1 MRVRLVATAAVVALI
16 ACSTLAPAQT
26 GAPKKALGKLTCEEF
41 LAYED
46 TFKPK
51 VVYWAVA
58 YGKGGKAE
66 AAMLDVEGTEKVIPV
81 IIEKCKAAPK
91 DSFLKTVK
99 AESSTKP
106 AAAKK

>member
-1 MRVRLVATAAVVALI
+1 MRVRRIVTAATVALI
-16 ACSTLAPAQT
+16 ATSTLALAQT
-26 GAPKKALGKLTCEEF
+26 SAPKKPLGKLTCEEF
-41 LAYED
+41 LAYDE

-66 AAMLDVEGTEKVIPV
+66 TAVLDVEGTDKVIPV

-91 DSFLKTVK
+91 ASFLKTVK
-99 AESSTKP
+99 SESS
-106 AAAKK
+106 KK

>member
-1 MRVRLVATAAVVALI
+1 MRVRLIVTAAAVALI
-16 ACSTLAPAQT
+16 ASSALALAQT
-26 GAPKKALGKLTCEEF
+26 NAPKKQLGKLTCEEF
-41 LAYED
+41 LAYDE

-66 AAMLDVEGTEKVIPV
+66 AAVLDVEGTDKVIPV

-99 AESSTKP
+99 SESS
-106 AAAKK
+106 KK

>member
-1 MRVRLVATAAVVALI
+1 MRVRPIVTAATVALI
-16 ACSTLAPAQT
+16 ATSTLALAQT
-26 GAPKKALGKLTCEEF
+26 SAPKKPLGKLTCEEF
-41 LAYED
+41 LAYEE

-66 AAMLDVEGTEKVIPV
+66 SAVLDVEGTDKAIPV

-91 DSFLKTVK
+91 ASFLKTVK
-99 AESSTKP
+99 AESS
-106 AAAKK
+106 KK

>member
-1 MRVRLVATAAVVALI
+1 MHVRLIGTAAAVALI
-16 ACSTLAPAQT
+16 ASSTLALAQT
-26 GAPKKALGKLTCEEF
+26 SAPKKPLGKLTCEEF
-41 LAYED
+41 LAYEE

-66 AAMLDVEGTEKVIPV
+66 SAVLDVEGTDKVIPV

-91 DSFLKTVK
+91 ASFLKTVK
-99 AESSTKP
+99 SESS
-106 AAAKK
+106 KK

>member
-1 MRVRLVATAAVVALI
+1 MRVRLIGTAAAVALL
-16 ACSTLAPAQT
+16 ASSTLAPAQT
-26 GAPKKALGKLTCEEF
+26 SAPKKPLGKLTCEEF
-41 LAYED
+41 LAYEE

-66 AAMLDVEGTEKVIPV
+66 TAVLDVEGTDKVIPV

-91 DSFLKTVK
+91 ASFLKTVK
-99 AESSTKP
+99 SESS
-106 AAAKK
+106 KK

>member
-1 MRVRLVATAAVVALI
+1 MRIRLIATAAAGALI
-16 ACSTLAPAQT
+16 ATSTLALAQT
-26 GAPKKALGKLTCEEF
+26 SAPKKPLGQLTCEEF

-81 IIEKCKAAPK
+81 IIEKCKATPKAP
-91 DSFLKTVK
+91 FLKTLK
-99 AESSTKP
+99 TEAGKKP
-106 AAAKK
+106 EAAKK

>member
-1 MRVRLVATAAVVALI
+1 MHVRLIGTVAAVALI
-16 ACSTLAPAQT
+16 ASSTLALAQT
-26 GAPKKALGKLTCEEF
+26 SAPKKPLGKLTCEEF
-41 LAYED
+41 LAYEE

-66 AAMLDVEGTEKVIPV
+66 SAVLDVEGPDKVIPV

-91 DSFLKTVK
+91 ASFLKTVK
-99 AESSTKP
+99 SEAS
-106 AAAKK
+106 KK

>member
-1 MRVRLVATAAVVALI
+1 MIVRRIAIAAAVVLLVSATG
-16 ACSTLAPAQT
+16 AVAQT
-26 GAPKKALGKLTCEEF
+26 SAPKKPLAKLTCEEF

-58 YGKGGKAE
+58 YGKGGKPE
-66 AAMLDVEGTEKVIPV
+66 AAVLDVEGTEKAIPV

-91 DSFLKTVK
+91 DPFLKHVK
-99 AESSTKP
+99 AEASKS
-106 AAAKK
+106 AAKAK

>member
-1 MRVRLVATAAVVALI
+1 MHARLIIAAAAVALI
-16 ACSTLAPAQT
+16 AGSTLALAQT
-26 GAPKKALGKLTCEEF
+26 SAPKKPLGKLTCEEF
-41 LAYED
+41 LAYEE

-66 AAMLDVEGTEKVIPV
+66 SAVLDVEGTDKVIPI

-91 DSFLKTVK
+91 ASFLKTVK
-99 AESSTKP
+99 SESS
-106 AAAKK
+106 KK

>member
-1 MRVRLVATAAVVALI
+1 MRVRLIGTAAAVVLI
-16 ACSTLAPAQT
+16 ASSTLALAQT
-26 GAPKKALGKLTCEEF
+26 SAPKKPLGKLTCEEF
-41 LAYED
+41 LAYDE

-66 AAMLDVEGTEKVIPV
+66 SAVLDVEGTDKAIPV

-91 DSFLKTVK
+91 ASFLKTVK
-99 AESSTKP
+99 TESS
-106 AAAKK
+106 KK

>member
-1 MRVRLVATAAVVALI
+1 MYLQRLVIGVVAATLM
-16 ACSTLAPAQT
+16 AGSTVAFGQSAATKKPLA
-26 GAPKKALGKLTCEEF
+26 KMTCEDF
-41 LAYED
+41 IGIED

-66 AAMLDVEGTEKVIPV
+66 TAVLDVEGTDKVIPV

-91 DSFLKTVK
+91 ASFLKTVK
-99 AESSTKP
+99 SESS
-106 AAAKK
+106 KK

>member
-1 MRVRLVATAAVVALI
+1 MRVRLIGTAAAVALL
-16 ACSTLAPAQT
+16 ASSTLALAQT
-26 GAPKKALGKLTCEEF
+26 SAPKKPLGKLTCEEF
-41 LAYED
+41 LAYDE

-66 AAMLDVEGTEKVIPV
+66 SAVLDVEGTDKAIPV

-91 DSFLKTVK
+91 ASFLKTVK
-99 AESSTKP
+99 SESG
-106 AAAKK
+106 KK

>member
-1 MRVRLVATAAVVALI
+1 MHVRLIGTAAVVALL
-16 ACSTLAPAQT
+16 ATSTLALAQT
-26 GAPKKALGKLTCEEF
+26 SAPKKPLGKLTCEEF

-66 AAMLDVEGTEKVIPV
+66 TAVLDVEGTDKVIPV

-91 DSFLKTVK
+91 ASFLKTVK
-99 AESSTKP
+99 SESS
-106 AAAKK
+106 KK

>member
-1 MRVRLVATAAVVALI
+1 MHVRRIVTAATVALI
-16 ACSTLAPAQT
+16 ATSTLALAQT
-26 GAPKKALGKLTCEEF
+26 SAPKKPLGKLTCEEF

-91 DSFLKTVK
+91 ASFLKTLK
-99 AESSTKP
+99 TESS
-106 AAAKK
+106 KK

>member
-1 MRVRLVATAAVVALI
+1 MRVRLIGTAAVVALL
-16 ACSTLAPAQT
+16 ASSTLALAQT
-26 GAPKKALGKLTCEEF
+26 SAPKKPLGKLTCEEF
-41 LAYED
+41 LAYEE

-66 AAMLDVEGTEKVIPV
+66 TAVLDVEGTDKVIPV

-91 DSFLKTVK
+91 TSFLKTVK
-99 AESSTKP
+99 SESS
-106 AAAKK
+106 KK

>member
-1 MRVRLVATAAVVALI
+1 MHVRLVGTAAAVALI
-16 ACSTLAPAQT
+16 ATSTLALAQT
-26 GAPKKALGKLTCEEF
+26 SAPKKPLGKLTCEEF
-41 LAYED
+41 LAYDE

-66 AAMLDVEGTEKVIPV
+66 AAVLDVEGTDKVIPV

-91 DSFLKTVK
+91 ASFLKTVK
-99 AESSTKP
+99 TESS
-106 AAAKK
+106 KK

>member
-1 MRVRLVATAAVVALI
+1 MRVRLIGTAAAVALI
-16 ACSTLAPAQT
+16 ASSTLALAQT
-26 GAPKKALGKLTCEEF
+26 SAPKKPLGKLTCEEF
-41 LAYED
+41 LAYDE

-66 AAMLDVEGTEKVIPV
+66 TAVLDVEGTDKAIPV

-91 DSFLKTVK
+91 ASFLKTVK
-99 AESSTKP
+99 SESS
-106 AAAKK
+106 KK

>member
-1 MRVRLVATAAVVALI
+1 MRVRLIGTAAVVALI
-16 ACSTLAPAQT
+16 ASSTLALAQT
-26 GAPKKALGKLTCEEF
+26 SAPKKPLGKLTCEEF
-41 LAYED
+41 LAYEE

-66 AAMLDVEGTEKVIPV
+66 TAVLDVEGTDKVIPV

-91 DSFLKTVK
+91 ASFLKTVK
-99 AESSTKP
+99 SESS
-106 AAAKK
+106 KK

>member
-1 MRVRLVATAAVVALI
+1 MRVRLIGTAAVVALL
-16 ACSTLAPAQT
+16 ATSTLALAQT
-26 GAPKKALGKLTCEEF
+26 SAPKKPLGKLTCEEF
-41 LAYED
+41 LAYEE

-66 AAMLDVEGTEKVIPV
+66 TAVLDVEGTDKVIPV

-91 DSFLKTVK
+91 ASFLKTVK
-99 AESSTKP
+99 SESR
-106 AAAKK
+106 KK